1 MSRNPD
7 GRKLLNSSDHSGETD
22 TYHVSAGHMFL
33 LGCSADAHSVNWRR
47 GDNRS
52 IPTGVEAVD
61 GLLWF
66 LPLQMSHNGTYI
78 CEKREKTGSSK
89 RRFSVLVS
97 SADCPDSNEEILITE
112 GVRGGLPCK
121 QTEIFSLNVT
131 RRVRWM
137 KDSNLV
143 QLDEES
149 TYVGEDGF
157 LRLPA
162 VTDRDA
168 GKYTCII
175 NVIMNGTSYTAARSI
190 QLTVRNEP
198 PEVFPELQVVKPLQ
212 DVFLVQVGE
221 RAELQ
226 CLVYTGFSEDPEIL
240 MYWTINGI
248 YISDYEE
255 LNETW
260 HFVHDRGKVYG
271 QSNLSISK
279 VLHQFLNVP
288 ILCHI
293 SSPAEKKFGLAWL
306 QEADLS
312 DFYLSMILFLSA
324 SLVILVLAVSFYCL
338 KVDLVL
344 AYRKLLRHFSTQVS
358 DGKLYDA
365 YVSVVQSDVW
375 CLCEAERFALQVL
388 PEELEQKHGYSLFI
402 RGRDDSPGEAVHDVI
417 ATTLHQCRRLIIIL
431 SPDIRKVETELLH
444 ENQNQL
450 WFELNL
456 GLHDALLRNDPKVI
470 LVEVD
475 GPVDYCNLPESLCF
489 IKRKQG
495 ALKWKNKFCGAN
507 QTTTYS
513 KSVFWKKLRYCM
525 PAVGT
530 GNIQSAA

>member
-1 MSRNPD
+1 MHESLYKNHTNTLKTRFHCI
-7 GRKLLNSSDHSGETD
+7 LLN
-22 TYHVSAGHMFL
+22 VSHFP
-33 LGCSADAHSVNWRR
+33 C
-47 GDNRS
+47 
-52 IPTGVEAVD
+52 
-61 GLLWF
+61 
-66 LPLQMSHNGTYI
+66 
-78 CEKREKTGSSK
+78 REKTGSSK

-137 KDSNLV
+137 KVITS
-143 QLDEES
+143 ES

-190 QLTVRNEP
+190 QLTVRN
-198 PEVFPELQVVKPLQ
+198 
-212 DVFLVQVGE
+212 
-221 RAELQ
+221 
-226 CLVYTGFSEDPEIL
+226 
-240 MYWTINGI
+240 
-248 YISDYEE
+248 
-255 LNETW
+255 
-260 HFVHDRGKVYG
+260 
-271 QSNLSISK
+271 
-279 VLHQFLNVP
+279 
-288 ILCHI
+288 
-293 SSPAEKKFGLAWL
+293 
-306 QEADLS
+306 ADLS

-344 AYRKLLRHFSTQVS
+344 AYRKLLRHFSTQ